1 MLSFYGS
8 LGSELWCPLRFLHKI
23 MFVSSLP
30 PLVCRRARVLFTFVS
45 SLLPLVCV
53 SYLRFLCLFAH
64 SGVQYILCCVF
75 ALFFV
80 VLLLPVSL
88 DCDLLI
94 APSVFS
100 DVYLTIFIPCYNLI
114 LLWLNF
120 QCSNIQWYSSSAMS

>member
-1 MLSFYGS
+1 MMVMTL
-8 LGSELWCPLRFLHKI
+8 L
-23 MFVSSLP
+23 
-30 PLVCRRARVLFTFVS
+30 TFVS

-88 DCDLLI
+88 DCDFLI
-94 APSVFS
+94 APSQISQCHNISVERTMCERP
-100 DVYLTIFIPCYNLI
+100 YFIVSKKI
-114 LLWLNF
+114 TLNDGYD
-120 QCSNIQWYSSSAMS
+120 IADDAYH